1 MSIGDRHVLEA
12 DQELRIEVNFEVKEE
27 TCFVE
32 LLNGSAEIFGTEMVK
47 DFKYKFHHG
56 SKFSVYTY
64 HGCTVNVFGR
74 NTDRP
79 YTSKEHPMIQYL
91 NVHHAL
97 ENMRKEADGKN
108 SKGTT

>member
-1 MSIGDRHVLEA
+1 M
-12 DQELRIEVNFEVKEE
+12 
-27 TCFVE
+27 E
-32 LLNGSAEIFGTEMVK
+32 LLNGVAEIFGTEMVK

-74 NTDRP
+74 NQIAP
-79 YTSKEHPMIQYL
+79 YKSKEHPMIQYL

-97 ENMRKEADGKN
+97 ENLRKESDTKGKN
-108 SKGTT
+108 IRQIIFLNGFFSKNTLYFYRK

>member
-1 MSIGDRHVLEA
+1 MKYFEQIDIVSI
-12 DQELRIEVNFEVKEE
+12 FFFS
-27 TCFVE
+27 FVE
-32 LLNGSAEIFGTEMVK
+32 LLNGVAEIFGTEMVK

-74 NTDRP
+74 NQIAP
-79 YTSKEHPMIQYL
+79 YKSKEHPMIQYL

-97 ENMRKEADGKN
+97 ENLRKESDTKGKRIRQIIFLIFLN
-108 SKGTT
+108 K

>member
-1 MSIGDRHVLEA
+1 M
-12 DQELRIEVNFEVKEE
+12 
-27 TCFVE
+27 E
-32 LLNGSAEIFGTEMVK
+32 LLNGVAEIFGTEMVK

-74 NTDRP
+74 NQIAP
-79 YTSKEHPMIQYL
+79 YKSKEHPMIQYL

-97 ENMRKEADGKN
+97 ENLRKESDTKGKKKTSN
-108 SKGTT
+108 CNFEWFFFENTLNFYRK